1 MVLKTFISLNKYTPN
16 NRMDCS
22 ELLRIRLA
30 NTLYCRQQN
39 ICGNETP
46 VQTPVIKSF
55 TIFLDYSSGTAI
67 SSVYIP
73 PGLYSST
80 AYPSLILGGTFTN
93 DVGTDLV
100 FIGGTSIQLQNT
112 AYAFVTTISASGCIR
127 YTRAGTPPVYTPKW
141 QSVAAV
147 NFTPVG
153 GIYYLITSPNMI
165 KIQGLELAALN
176 GGNLSS
182 YTTEGPGAG
191 FLASITLFYI

>member
-1 MVLKTFISLNKYTPN
+1 
-16 NRMDCS
+16 MDCS
-22 ELLRIRLA
+22 ELLRLRLA

-46 VQTPVIKSF
+46 AQTPAIKSF
-55 TIFLDYSSGTAI
+55 TIFLDYSSGTSI
-67 SSVYIP
+67 ISVYIP
-73 PGLYSST
+73 PGLFGP
-80 AYPSLILGGTFTN
+80 AADPSLLLGGTFSN

-112 AYAFVTTISASGCIR
+112 TYAFVNTISASGCIR
-127 YTRAGTPPVYTPKW
+127 STTAGNPPVYIPKW

-147 NFTPVG
+147 NITPVG

-165 KIQGLELAALN
+165 KIQGLELGALN

-182 YTTEGPGAG
+182 YTTNGPGAG